1 MVPLAPAIWVEVGP
15 ARALLAA
22 LEMADVAD
30 DAIDDIEELAP
41 STVFFAA

>member
-1 MVPLAPAIWVEVGP
+1 MPLAPGIWVEVAP
-15 ARALLAA
+15 AIALLAA

-41 STVFFAA
+41 STVFLAA